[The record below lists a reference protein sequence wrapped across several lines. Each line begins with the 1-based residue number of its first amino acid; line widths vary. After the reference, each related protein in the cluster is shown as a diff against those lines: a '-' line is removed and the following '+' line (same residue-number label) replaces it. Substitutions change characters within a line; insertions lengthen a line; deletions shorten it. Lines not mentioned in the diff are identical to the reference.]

1 MQNDLM
7 DAVTRKLDE
16 LFSGEYPIYTKNVEQ
31 GIETPCFFVG
41 VLKTSDD
48 LLHGSRRQRTWD
60 MRVQFIPEEH
70 TDCAKLLNDVCETLL
85 EGMEWI
91 SLPDGRLVHGLK
103 PEGNISD
110 GILTFQI
117 SFSRILIRTKE
128 KAETMG
134 TLDMKGTVADE
145 KREIYQRAAP
155 VFKAVSRAAGPSAGA
170 AGRKQD
176 IQPAGNG

>member
-41 VLKTSDD
+41 FLKTSDD

-85 EGMEWI
+85 EG
-91 SLPDGRLVHGLK
+91 
-103 PEGNISD
+103 
-110 GILTFQI
+110 ILTFQI

-145 KREIYQRAAP
+145 K
-155 VFKAVSRAAGPSAGA
+155 
-170 AGRKQD
+170 
-176 IQPAGNG
+176 